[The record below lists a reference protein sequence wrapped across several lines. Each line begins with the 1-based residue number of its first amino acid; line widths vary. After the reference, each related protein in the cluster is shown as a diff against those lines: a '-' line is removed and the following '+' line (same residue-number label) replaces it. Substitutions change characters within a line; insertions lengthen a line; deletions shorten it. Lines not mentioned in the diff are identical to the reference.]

1 MDPLLPGV
9 PTFDIDI
16 ACYCF
21 HCNCTIL
28 AKELSTAFRYSIV
41 GHDVGAQNVVISKG
55 TIRILRYH
63 GSEWSVILPVISGWG
78 RWHTEERTL
87 PSTISRSLAVDAL
100 SLIISDTAS
109 GAEYRHYR
117 GGEMVESLRVEEGEV
132 NFESQLRTLP
142 EESLGYDTIDE
153 KLRELGN
160 IPPLFSTL
168 HDEVG
173 QVIQPLEKVD
183 IHWKQIAEACI
194 LDKM

>member
-1 MDPLLPGV
+1 MDLLLPGV
-9 PTFDIDI
+9 PSFDIDI

-28 AKELSTAFRYSIV
+28 AKELSRAFRYSIV
-41 GHDVGAQNVVISKG
+41 GQGVGPQSAVISKG
-55 TIRILRYH
+55 TIRILKYY
-63 GSEWSVILPVISGWG
+63 GSEWSVILPVISGWSIL
-78 RWHTEERTL
+78 HTEERTL
-87 PSTISRSLAVDAL
+87 PSAISRSLTVDAL

-117 GGEMVESLRVEEGEV
+117 DGEMVESLRVEEGEV

-142 EESLGYDTIDE
+142 EESLGYDTVDE
-153 KLRELGN
+153 KVRELGI

-173 QVIQPLEKVD
+173 QVIQSLEKIDVN
-183 IHWKQIAEACI
+183 WKLIAEACI
-194 LDKM
+194 LHKV